1 MQTLVRTMPIPLI
14 PVALVYIAL
23 ITFQPSL
30 QLWPKHIV
38 WFTDRQRL
46 LELVLLGFILVHA
59 IGTGHLKQHTI
70 LASKHIQIG
79 LLMLIVFAI
88 FSITLAY
95 APRHALTE
103 FSMFAALGFLSLLIA
118 NQFKENKTHLIKF
131 FTYAFWV
138 SILLYMLSFY
148 TGYIT
153 ATVVKNPLKWPFPFT
168 GFTNIRSFNQYQLWG
183 IGLLLLPI
191 MCFELKKST
200 RVMLH
205 IALVA
210 WWVLLFYSA
219 SRGVLIALLIGASI
233 TILVYQKLAWPF
245 LKLQLGYLIGGFMS
259 YYVLFKFIPK
269 THGSLLV
276 TNTVI
281 RETTNDRLALWN
293 QAILMIKTYPIFG
306 VGPMHYAWFNKTNG
320 HPHNS
325 MLQIAAEWGLPAT
338 AIILAIAIYAFYYW
352 FKKFSPNQV
361 QAKSTLDKNL
371 SVILFFT
378 MITNTAYSMVDGVIV
393 MPISQVLMFTMIG
406 LMLGQYVSS
415 DNIVRA
421 SHQSRLR
428 PWIAGILLI
437 TLAWSTYPEIKQ
449 GLSGDRKGFSMGHTA
464 IGPRFWRETK

>member
-1 MQTLVRTMPIPLI
+1 MQTLFRTSLIPLMLI
-14 PVALVYIAL
+14 ALTYTAL

-46 LELVLLGFILVHA
+46 LELLLLGFILVHA
-59 IGTGHLKQHTI
+59 VATGNIKQHVI
-70 LASKHIQIG
+70 VASKYIQIG
-79 LLMLIVFAI
+79 LIMLVILAL
-88 FSITLAY
+88 FSIVLAY
-95 APRHALTE
+95 APRHAVTE
-103 FSMFAALGFLSLLIA
+103 LSVFAALGFLSLCIA
-118 NQFKENKTHLIKF
+118 NQFHENKVQLIKYL
-131 FTYAFWV
+131 TYTIWI

-153 ATVVKNPLKWPFPFT
+153 ATMVKNPLKWPFPFT

-200 RVMLH
+200 RTMLH
-205 IALVA
+205 IALIA

-219 SRGVLIALLIGASI
+219 SRGVLIAWLIGICI

-245 LKLQLGYLIGGFMS
+245 LKLQLTYVLAGFMS
-259 YYVLFKFIPK
+259 YQLLFKVIPK
-269 THGSLLV
+269 THGSQLV
-276 TNTVI
+276 TSTVV
-281 RETTNDRLALWN
+281 RETTNDRLELWN
-293 QAILMIKTYPIFG
+293 QAILMIKTHPIFG

-325 MLQIAAEWGLPAT
+325 ILQIAAEWGLPAT
-338 AIILAIAIYAFYYW
+338 AIILSIVIYAFYCW
-352 FKKFSPNQV
+352 FKKFSPNQLKT
-361 QAKSTLDKNL
+361 KSTLDKNL
-371 SVILFFT
+371 SIILFFT
-378 MITNTAYSMVDGVIV
+378 MITNAAYSMVDGVIV

-406 LMLGQYVSS
+406 LMLGQYVSTENAVS
-415 DNIVRA
+415 YK
-421 SHQSRLR
+421 STFR

-437 TLAWSTYPEIKQ
+437 SLAWSTYPEIKQ
-449 GLSGDRKGFSMGHTA
+449 GFSGDRKGFSMGHTA